1 MVDSSPQQ
9 LSSMGRVAFRD
20 CEALASFLEVFVSSL
35 TRLLSK
41 NAETDWM
48 AIKPLLNMAA
58 NDMDLPRGWNLYVE
72 KIARVI
78 LESGEFFA
86 ERSDE
91 ISIHGAKIFA
101 KTALKED
108 VCRNE
113 GVFLV
118 TTSSSSS
125 L

>member
-58 NDMDLPRGWNLYVE
+58 NDMDLPRG
-72 KIARVI
+72 
-78 LESGEFFA
+78 
-86 ERSDE
+86 
-91 ISIHGAKIFA
+91 
-101 KTALKED
+101 
-108 VCRNE
+108 
-113 GVFLV
+113 
-118 TTSSSSS
+118 
-125 L
+125 